1 MDCLAAQCTALKPP
15 DNRYNSEVENRLTAR
30 VFVLPH
36 CRQPHQD
43 THIYPNRS
51 FGEKEDEN
59 IGKLLGRAEKRKEE
73 LERAGIHAEVL
84 HEEPFTTAKDTLDFH
99 VYVMQLK
106 KGVINRKVLIE
117 EISE

>member
-1 MDCLAAQCTALKPP
+1 MDLITERLKKRHPFILI
-15 DNRYNSEVENRLTAR
+15 DL
-30 VFVLPH
+30 L
-36 CRQPHQD
+36 D
-43 THIYPNRS
+43 
-51 FGEKEDEN
+51 EKEDEN

>member
-1 MDCLAAQCTALKPP
+1 
-15 DNRYNSEVENRLTAR
+15 
-30 VFVLPH
+30 
-36 CRQPHQD
+36 
-43 THIYPNRS
+43 
-51 FGEKEDEN
+51 
-59 IGKLLGRAEKRKEE
+59 
-73 LERAGIHAEVL
+73 LECAGIHAEVL

>member
-1 MDCLAAQCTALKPP
+1 MVDII
-15 DNRYNSEVENRLTAR
+15 S
-30 VFVLPH
+30 
-36 CRQPHQD
+36 
-43 THIYPNRS
+43 
-51 FGEKEDEN
+51 
-59 IGKLLGRAEKRKEE
+59 KEE

>member
-1 MDCLAAQCTALKPP
+1 MSCSFIT
-15 DNRYNSEVENRLTAR
+15 SECACKSSGSDHREVKKATS
-30 VFVLPH
+30 V
-36 CRQPHQD
+36 
-43 THIYPNRS
+43 YPNRS

-59 IGKLLGRAEKRKEE
+59 IGKLLDRAEKRKEE
-73 LERAGIHAEVL
+73 LECAGIHAEVL